1 MLTNSIQRYKDID
14 AWNETPVLEEEAFNR
29 LQTVMQ
35 EAGELTK
42 KAPYEIIVNNEFAKK
57 AIK

>member
-1 MLTNSIQRYKDID
+1 MEKVIQRYKDID
-14 AWNETPVLEEEAFNR
+14 VWNETPVLESQSFEL

-35 EAGELTK
+35 EAGELTT
-42 KAPYEIIVNNEFAKK
+42 KAPYETILNNEFAKK